1 MKPRFGRCEGL
12 KEPEA
17 EGRVMASERWQ
28 GRVGLISSRYRSIG
42 EGSEGTTVVE
52 LFGRAAS
59 GESVCLLVHGLRP
72 HIEVA
77 PIGRWSSGLE
87 VPEALLE
94 SATRLR
100 ERDQVRRVTGP
111 ELRWTDL
118 GWKPVWRVEVHQPF
132 MVPELRRALE
142 GAWSLFA
149 ADIPFTNRLL
159 LEADLGMHVAVAG
172 EVVARRADGEEV
184 EAAVRKAGGGGVYAV
199 DLTLRCSVEEVQPTE
214 AFPVPFRLLS
224 FDLETSIADN
234 SILCGAAV
242 LEDLGTGAREVHS
255 WRDDETALLEGLTEL
270 ILDRDPDIITG
281 YNIDNFDLPRIADRV
296 EALGGRKDA
305 ERRLAMFGWGRT
317 PQDPSDLR
325 RQRESV
331 VPKRASTRAWTLG
344 GRCVMDAWWQA
355 RMALRPQRETL
366 AFVSALLF
374 PEDAERQKMDVDA
387 SRMDEEWAARPDVVL
402 EYCRRD
408 AELPL
413 DILQSLQIVRR
424 KEAVAAVAKVA
435 FETASNGST
444 SQLID
449 SLVIRRADRTGI
461 AVPMT
466 GSAEPKEGQIT
477 GGYVHDV
484 EAGLHPWI
492 AVLDF
497 KSMYPSIMI
506 GHNICYTTRVDPAH
520 PEQPE
525 DEQEVHT
532 APTGVRFWG
541 EGHRTGLVPFL
552 LRDLMEQR
560 DRHKQ
565 GMKDAEDEAGRAF
578 HDAMQY
584 AVKILMNSFYGV
596 FASGFY
602 RFTHR
607 DLGSSITAW
616 ARHNIKA
623 VIADLEAQGH
633 PVVYSDTDSIF
644 VKSPIEGSVPGAV
657 PTQARIDAASGDNE
671 AKNLV
676 LQWNQAKDAMVTFG
690 LDLAEKYSRDAAV
703 LEFEKGL
710 SVFFSHGAKKRYV
723 GQVVWPSEDML
734 IRGYETQRTDSFAF
748 LVESMHKVMEH
759 ALADEGEALVAYAL
773 DQVDA
778 LKAQTIDAD
787 RLILAKSCKGRVLR
801 TPVKSVHDVDFTKV
815 YAKPDSMAQV
825 RAAKRRIELGLPFT
839 SGMKV
844 SFIVTDASRRPMEV
858 APWLEEQEGGGVDG
872 YDGRFYAERLAAALG
887 RITEAFG
894 WTAQDLIRGSR
905 QTSLFSF

>member
-1 MKPRFGRCEGL
+1 
-12 KEPEA
+12 
-17 EGRVMASERWQ
+17 MASERWE

-199 DLTLRCSVEEVQPTE
+199 DLTLRCYVEEVQPTE

-305 ERRLAMFGWGRT
+305 DRRLAMFGWGRT

-657 PTQARIDAASGDNE
+657 PTQARIDAESGDNE

>member
-1 MKPRFGRCEGL
+1 MGPCLGRCEGL
-12 KEPEA
+12 KEPKA

-657 PTQARIDAASGDNE
+657 PTQARIDAESGDNE

>member
-1 MKPRFGRCEGL
+1 MGPCLGRCEGL
-12 KEPEA
+12 KEPKA

-657 PTQARIDAASGDNE
+657 PTQARIDAESGDNE

-801 TPVKSVHDVDFTKV
+801 TPVKSVDDVDFTKV

>member
-1 MKPRFGRCEGL
+1 
-12 KEPEA
+12 
-17 EGRVMASERWQ
+17 MASERWQ

-657 PTQARIDAASGDNE
+657 PTQARIDAESGDNE

-801 TPVKSVHDVDFTKV
+801 TPVKSVDDVDFTKV